1 MEQTDAFALTWS
13 TIAATLLFVAGA
25 VRDVWRIGW
34 GKAACPA
41 LIRPDVGWAVRCFV
55 PFPITEP
62 TFVRGDSSVQTD
74 AGARQMIYVS

>member
-1 MEQTDAFALTWS
+1 MEQTGAFALTCS

-55 PFPITEP
+55 PFPITE
-62 TFVRGDSSVQTD
+62 VRSWAKLSSDRCRRATD
-74 AGARQMIYVS
+74 DI